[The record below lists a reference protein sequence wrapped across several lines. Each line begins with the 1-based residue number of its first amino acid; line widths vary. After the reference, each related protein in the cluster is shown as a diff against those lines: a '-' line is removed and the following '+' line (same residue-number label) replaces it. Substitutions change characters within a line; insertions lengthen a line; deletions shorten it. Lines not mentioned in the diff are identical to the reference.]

1 VANGAE
7 ERIVGQHLDVG
18 RAFGAIDRTGDPQA
32 FVSVLE
38 HQLRQPT
45 ILEQKR
51 RAAALLRLRPG
62 DRVLDVG
69 CGTGH
74 DAMRLAELVGPQ
86 GRVVAVDSSAAM
98 IETARRSAESAGLAI
113 EFRVGDATR
122 LDFADASFDA
132 IHSERM
138 LVHIPEPLR
147 ALREM
152 VRAVKPG
159 GRVVATDVDIGTW
172 FVSHPDRE
180 LTRIVSRFVC
190 DAVANGWMGRQLR
203 GLFGQAGLEDVEA
216 LPGILFFTDLA
227 SLMGTMSLP
236 ATLDQVV
243 QQRLATRDQ
252 ADEWLRTLEAESAAD
267 RFSAGTV
274 QITVV
279 GRKG

>member
-1 VANGAE
+1 M
-7 ERIVGQHLDVG
+7 GQHTDVG

-38 HQLRQPT
+38 NQLRQPT

-62 DRVLDVG
+62 DRVLDLG

-74 DAMRLAELVGPQ
+74 DALRLAERVGPD
-86 GRVVAVDSSAAM
+86 GSVVGVDSSAAM
-98 IETARRSAESAGLAI
+98 IETARRGAAETGLPV
-113 EFRVGDATR
+113 EFHLGDATR
-122 LDFADASFDA
+122 LEFPDASFDA
-132 IHSERM
+132 VHTERV
-138 LVHIPEPLR
+138 LVHVPEPVR

-152 VRAVKPG
+152 VRVVRPG
-159 GRVVATDVDIGTW
+159 GRIVATDVDIGTW

-180 LTRIVSRFVC
+180 LTRIVSNGVC

-203 GLFGQAGLEDVEA
+203 GLFREVGLEEVEA

-227 SLMGTMSLP
+227 SLLGTMGLP
-236 ATLDQVV
+236 ATLDRIVEQGRASRSAVD
-243 QQRLATRDQ
+243 A
-252 ADEWLRTLEAESAAD
+252 WLRTLEAESAAD

-279 GRKG
+279 GRQA